1 MRQIQTFTDDRLAAF
16 CVYCGGPPDT
26 RDHVPARVFLD
37 EPYPTNLPIVGSC
50 RRCNEGA
57 SSDEEYVACLLEVA
71 ACGSASPSDVHRP
84 KIARKLSLQAALA
97 RRVADSIVTR
107 GGEQWVSP
115 EHPRVD
121 QLLDKVARGLWA
133 FETGEPTSGISS
145 HVIACPLASLSS
157 RELKTFENIE
167 PPSLLPE
174 VGSRMMIRVL
184 DTRNQMITND
194 WQVVQPGRIA
204 YAIDVR
210 PSANVVK
217 MVIRDYLAIE
227 VELRRDD

>member
-1 MRQIQTFTDDRLAAF
+1 MKQIQTFVDDRLAAF
-16 CVYCGGPPDT
+16 CVYCGGSPDT

-37 EPYPTNLPIVGSC
+37 EPYPTNLPVVGAC

-71 ACGSASPSDVHRP
+71 ACGSADTSDLRRP
-84 KIARKLSLQAALA
+84 KITRKLAEQPGLA
-97 RRVADSIVTR
+97 RRLADSMVIR
-107 GGEQWVSP
+107 DDDQWVSP
-115 EHPRVD
+115 EHTRVD
-121 QLLDKVARGLWA
+121 RVLDKMARAVWA

-145 HVIACPLASLSS
+145 LVSACPLASLSYD
-157 RELKTFENIE
+157 ELRTFESIE

-184 DTRNQMITND
+184 EAQGQMVTNA
-194 WQVVQPGRIA
+194 WEVVQAGRFA
-204 YAIDVR
+204 YAVDCR
-210 PSANVVK
+210 SSNVVK

-227 VELRRDD
+227 VELRRDL